1 MSYKKGLLLL
11 HFVPSYEKEI
21 MILKITK
28 RDCELRMKH
37 TQELKIVS
45 KLQRIII
52 NFGTEEETSFFFFL
66 VDRNLFHFF
75 HFPLFF
81 FILIRTCGMFRDKT
95 CHHVVS
101 PGFFVSK
108 EPEIVCWVIGYTGV
122 SLPNNSRPGSVAC
135 EGGWLGVVPNR
146 V

>member
-1 MSYKKGLLLL
+1 MSYKKRSLTPTLCALLW
-11 HFVPSYEKEI
+11 
-21 MILKITK
+21 K
-28 RDCELRMKH
+28 RNHDFENYKARLRIKNEAYIG
-37 TQELKIVS
+37 TQNRFQIAKNNYLIYNN
-45 KLQRIII
+45 
-52 NFGTEEETSFFFFL
+52 NFGKEKTSFFFFL

-135 EGGWLGVVPNR
+135 EGG
-146 V
+146 